1 MPCGKRYA
9 PRSASLPRARRLGA
23 MRSDVRDGVA
33 LGADRKRY
41 LPSLSTV
48 ATDKLI
54 DASIQWA
61 ERIMERIDCRFGER

>member
-1 MPCGKRYA
+1 
-9 PRSASLPRARRLGA
+9 